1 MTLSNPI
8 PQATQWLLSK
18 AADRLEPELRE
29 RLLEEWAADVD
40 DASSWHAKLRVAGSI
55 YMARNAWPTASHARA
70 TGALVRFRR
79 AISLNHYW
87 EAMLDLTE
95 ALIAV
100 WSTSVRGIPKV
111 SKPRRKG

>member
-1 MTLSNPI
+1 MTSSNPI
-8 PQATQWLLSK
+8 PQVTQWLLSK

-70 TGALVRFRR
+70 TGVLVRLRR
-79 AISLNHYW
+79 VISHRRDW
-87 EAMLDLTE
+87 EAMLDITE
-95 ALIAV
+95 ALVAV